1 MKERA
6 AIRLRC
12 CAGQLLGGVAMR
24 RVLVDHGV
32 SFAEVAL
39 LVLLIAVVAVVA
51 AVFLPGAEL

>member
-1 MKERA
+1 
-6 AIRLRC
+6 
-12 CAGQLLGGVAMR
+12 MR

-32 SFAEVAL
+32 SFAEVAP